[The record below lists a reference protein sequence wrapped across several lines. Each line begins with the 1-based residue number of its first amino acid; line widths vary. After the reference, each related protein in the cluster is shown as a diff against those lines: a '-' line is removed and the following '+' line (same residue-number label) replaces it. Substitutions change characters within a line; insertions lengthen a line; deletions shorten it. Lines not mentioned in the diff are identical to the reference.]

1 MGRRCL
7 AANYHLPLD
16 LQITFSNL
24 PSDHLFKFTFRS
36 PFSNLLSDLKFY
48 LHIIWCQL
56 KPATREM
63 QESWVGA
70 FFLWTLLLLAL
81 LDRLS
86 HESPKTLSHHLVSC
100 LCTVQL
106 AGNKQ
111 TAAAAAVGNE
121 ESACF
126 RRISLLA
133 SGHKYIHHNSVH
145 LKRDV
150 NRNHKS
156 TKEM

>member
-1 MGRRCL
+1 MQVGDRWL

-24 PSDHLFKFTFRS
+24 PSDH
-36 PFSNLLSDLKFY
+36 PFQIYFQIVFLKFY

-63 QESWVGA
+63 QESWVRA

-86 HESPKTLSHHLVSC
+86 HESPKTLSHHLVGC

-111 TAAAAAVGNE
+111 TAAAAAVGND
-121 ESACF
+121 ESTCF